1 MPRRAPWSS
10 RLRIEVDTVEQVL
23 ERTLLDHQ
31 RRLALGGEWQPERAT
46 IKPLVEQA
54 QPGAVVEQHLQRVA
68 ALAEEDEEEWE
79 RRVMEL
85 ASTRVLAARARLE
98 RLGII
103 DATGK
108 LVSTE
113 LPFDMMPES
122 DATLETG

>member
-1 MPRRAPWSS
+1 MAAMPANDLSPIPSAP
-10 RLRIEVDTVEQVL
+10 IGD
-23 ERTLLDHQ
+23 LD
-31 RRLALGGEWQPERAT
+31 LD
-46 IKPLVEQA
+46 
-54 QPGAVVEQHLQRVA
+54 RV
-68 ALAEEDEEEWE
+68 EDEEEWE

-113 LPFDMMPES
+113 LPLDMMPES